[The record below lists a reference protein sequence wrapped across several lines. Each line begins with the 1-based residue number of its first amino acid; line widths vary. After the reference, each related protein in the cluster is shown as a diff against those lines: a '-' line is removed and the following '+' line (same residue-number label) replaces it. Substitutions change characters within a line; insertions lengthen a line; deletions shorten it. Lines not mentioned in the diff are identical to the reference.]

1 MPKPGNQLRK
11 TRRSRPDDSYV
22 KFPTRWRQVLP
33 IDQRIRS
40 SRPLNCRKPQHK
52 E

>member
-1 MPKPGNQLRK
+1 MPKARKQLRK
-11 TRRSRPDDSYV
+11 TRRLQPDDSYL
-22 KFPTRWRQVLP
+22 KFRTHCRHVLL

-40 SRPLNCRKPQHK
+40 RRPLNCREPQHK